1 VNLMSPQLVILCGGP
16 PLASDLFLPSLR
28 QAMEQAMALPHRGE
42 VPLVIDHQGDEIWAR
57 GAASLVL
64 QRVDESAEII
74 ESVARHA
81 FDSLNHGRRPAL

>member
-1 VNLMSPQLVILCGGP
+1 
-16 PLASDLFLPSLR
+16 
-28 QAMEQAMALPHRGE
+28 
-42 VPLVIDHQGDEIWAR
+42 
-57 GAASLVL
+57 VL